1 MATQTRPFDA
11 AEYLTDEESIAAF
24 LDESFASGDASEIGE
39 ALGIVARARNLTDLA
54 RQTGLTRQALYKA
67 LSRDGN
73 PRLDTLL
80 AVTKALGYEFKVVP
94 RHIDMAPPPA
104 E

>member
-1 MATQTRPFDA
+1 MATHVTPFDA
-11 AEYLTDEESIAAF
+11 AEYLTDEASIAAF
-24 LDESFASGDASEIGE
+24 LDESFASGDAAEIGE
-39 ALGIVARARNLTDLA
+39 ALGIVARARSFTDLA

-67 LSRDGN
+67 LSREGN

-94 RHIDMAPPPA
+94 RHIEQTPTPA

>member
-1 MATQTRPFDA
+1 MAVHTRPFDA
-11 AEYLTDEESIAAF
+11 AEYLGDEESIAAF
-24 LDESFASGDASEIGE
+24 LGESFASGDAAEIGE

-80 AVTKALGYEFKVVP
+80 AITKALGYDFKVVP
-94 RHIDMAPPPA
+94 RHTDSVPA

>member
-1 MATQTRPFDA
+1 MAIQTRPFDA
-11 AEYLTDEESIAAF
+11 AEYLRDEESIAAF

-39 ALGIVARARNLTDLA
+39 SLGIVARARNLTDLA

-80 AVTKALGYEFKVVP
+80 AVTKALGYEFRVVP
-94 RHIDMAPPPA
+94 RHTDLESVPA

>member
-1 MATQTRPFDA
+1 MAIPLRPFDA
-11 AEYLTDEESIAAF
+11 AEYLTDEQSTAAF
-24 LDESFASGDASEIGE
+24 LDESFASGDAAEVGE

-67 LSRDGN
+67 LSREGN

-94 RHIDMAPPPA
+94 RHTGQEPLPA

>member
-1 MATQTRPFDA
+1 M
-11 AEYLTDEESIAAF
+11 AF

-39 ALGIVARARNLTDLA
+39 SLGVVARARNFTDLA

-80 AVTKALGYEFKVVP
+80 AVTRALGYEFKLVP
-94 RHIDMAPPPA
+94 LSA